1 MRGEEI
7 MANQTLA
14 ARLRD
19 GGYRQA
25 PPMASLIRSASCNA
39 LVASDSDATREN
51 ATSLKRP
58 SPRIASLH
66 P

>member
-1 MRGEEI
+1 
-7 MANQTLA
+7 
-14 ARLRD
+14 
-19 GGYRQA
+19 
-25 PPMASLIRSASCNA
+25 MASLIRSASCNA